1 MIGRVRVPGWGRRP
15 YLASSDTM
23 KMGFGMHLRSVL
35 IVALLVVVPS
45 SCDGNSRLSLT
56 DYVERVNT
64 MAADSRA
71 QAERLLLDY
80 RALTAPTVDDLATML
95 EEVLAIRVVVQQEFV
110 DLGEPPDQIAELH
123 AAMVDWHAAAIDVER
138 ALATRAGQVSSWA
151 ELEQSAELDA
161 YSAKG
166 AEGLVVCRE
175 LQAKLDATEARAVF
189 AGTPWVPGEMKE
201 VVDAVLGCTPIG
213 E

>member
-1 MIGRVRVPGWGRRP
+1 
-15 YLASSDTM
+15 
-23 KMGFGMHLRSVL
+23 MHLRSVL
-35 IVALLVVVPS
+35 ILALLVIVPS
-45 SCDGNSRLSLT
+45 SCGGNSQLSLT

-71 QAERLLLDY
+71 QAERLYLDY
-80 RALTAPTVDDLATML
+80 RALTAPTVADLATML
-95 EEVLAIRVVVQQEFV
+95 DEVLAIRVAVQKEFV

-123 AAMVDWHAAAIDVER
+123 AAILDWHAAAIDAER
-138 ALATRAGQVSSWA
+138 ALATQARQVSSWA
-151 ELEQSAELDA
+151 ELERSVELGA
-161 YSAKG
+161 YNALG

-189 AGTPWVPGEMKE
+189 ADTPWIPSEMKE

-213 E
+213 G

>member
-1 MIGRVRVPGWGRRP
+1 MKIGSV
-15 YLASSDTM
+15 
-23 KMGFGMHLRSVL
+23 MHLRSVL
-35 IVALLVVVPS
+35 ILALLVIVPS
-45 SCDGNSRLSLT
+45 SCGGNSQLSLT

-71 QAERLLLDY
+71 QAERLYLDY
-80 RALTAPTVDDLATML
+80 RALTAPTVADLATML
-95 EEVLAIRVVVQQEFV
+95 DEVLAIRVAVQKEFV

-138 ALATRAGQVSSWA
+138 ALATRARQVSSWA
-151 ELEQSAELDA
+151 ELEPSAELEA
-161 YSAKG
+161 YNAMG

-189 AGTPWVPGEMKE
+189 AGTPWIPGEMKE
-201 VVDAVLGCTPIG
+201 VVDAVLGCSPIG